1 MTMYGAPI
9 WGDNLL
15 PKNRLVLGRIQRV
28 MATRAVRGYRTISK
42 DAACLLAGATPW
54 DLDAKALADER
65 LQEPQVSVNLVLAIR
80 PVLRDWISRETG
92 ALSFRLTQV
101 LTGHGC
107 FGRYLCEIVGREE
120 TPSCHHCDA
129 DRDTAEH
136 TLTACP
142 SWSGQRTALRAV
154 IGNDISLP
162 ALIRSM
168 LCGEEEWR
176 AVEHFAE
183 EVMTAKEEAER
194 TREREALDSRRRPRR
209 RRRAHNGDNLP
220 P

>member
-1 MTMYGAPI
+1 MAVITHFARGAAFRA
-9 WGDNLL
+9 GGSNLL
-15 PKNRLVLGRIQRV
+15 PD
-28 MATRAVRGYRTISK
+28 AVRRWRDNARERVI
-42 DAACLLAGATPW
+42 
-54 DLDAKALADER
+54 DLWEER
-65 LQEPQVSVNLVLAIR
+65 LQEPQASVNLVLAIR

-120 TPSCHHCDA
+120 TTSCHHCDA

-209 RRRAHNGDNLP
+209 RRRAHNGVTSG
-220 P
+220 